1 MGSKKVRVYDL
12 AKELKIDNKK
22 AIEECRREGLDVSV
36 PSNSVPDEVADRIR
50 GKYYPKKAA
59 ALAGPRLVKT
69 AKATPAS
76 EASGAEQFESPEP
89 ERDAVPAPHHEG
101 ERPAQP
107 RVRVLKAT
115 PRRPQPEAA
124 ETEEYVPDESE
135 HDAAQPAAEA
145 NEFVPTTYETTE
157 AAHAAPAPHGEPG
170 GDEAPGVRV
179 RRLPPPPPRPAQPE
193 PRHAAHAAQQQRPT
207 GTTVRMLTRKPGME
221 AIQPTPPPLPKPL
234 PVPGR
239 ATAEASVA
247 ETGPVK
253 LPAHTTYIPPR
264 DKGRPRG
271 LRAGARAGKKGVR
284 EPAGRDRGAVVEGG
298 RQQQLPRTSA
308 STGQLKRTFTELKPI
323 KLVEGTTLKDF
334 AEKLD
339 IKPKDVV
346 AALLGRG
353 VLATI
358 NQTLNQEVAKDVAA
372 EFGYDVTFVPYE
384 EMVVSGTDELI
395 DVGENGSGRLES
407 RAPVVTV
414 MGHVDHGKTSL
425 LDAIRSARVAEG
437 EAGGITQHIS
447 AFSVMIADPDDRS
460 ENRRIVFI
468 DTPGHE
474 AFTMMRARGAKVTD
488 VVVLV
493 VAADDG
499 VMPQTVEA
507 IDHAKAADV
516 PIIVAINKID
526 KPDANPERVKQE
538 LTEHALL
545 WDGWGGDT
553 VMVEISAKQKINIES
568 LLEMIVLTADLREL
582 KATAERLATGVVLDA
597 HLDKGRGAVATV
609 LVQNGSLKIG
619 DPFIVGP
626 VFGRV
631 RALFDDMGRAVEH
644 VGPSTPVEV
653 LGAQGVPH
661 AGDVFQAVDD
671 VAKAQH
677 VSSFRQS
684 QQRIERIAAD
694 SRRGLESLFSDLQ
707 QGQVKELQVILKA
720 DVQGSVE
727 AVKDVLNKLS
737 TDKVKIRVV
746 HSGVGAVNESDVM
759 LASAANKDM
768 NRSAVIIGFNVR
780 PDARAEEVARN
791 EGVDIRL
798 HTIIYKVQEEIRDA
812 MVGMLDKTKRE
823 VTLGTAEIRNVIRV
837 PKVGNVAG
845 CMVTDGLVR
854 RGAEARLIR
863 DNVVTWT
870 GRIESLRRFKDDVA
884 EVKQGFE
891 CGITLERYQD
901 IRVGDVIE
909 AFRTEEVAQTEL

>member
-36 PSNSVPDEVADRIR
+36 PSNSVPDDVAERIR
-50 GKYYPKKAA
+50 NKYYPKKAA
-59 ALAGPRLVKT
+59 PPAAPRLVKT
-69 AKATPAS
+69 AKPAHADVPS
-76 EASGAEQFESPEP
+76 SAAEYEEAPVET
-89 ERDAVPAPHHEG
+89 APHVEAHVEE

-107 RVRVLKAT
+107 RVRVLKAA
-115 PRRPQPEAA
+115 PARPQPEVEEAEEYEPAEDEQEAA
-124 ETEEYVPDESE
+124 EPVAEAYEDVTTTYEIAADETV
-135 HDAAQPAAEA
+135 APAAEA
-145 NEFVPTTYETTE
+145 EGDQPAGVRIRKILPPPARPAPPEPRPV
-157 AAHAAPAPHGEPG
+157 AHAAPP
-170 GDEAPGVRV
+170 
-179 RRLPPPPPRPAQPE
+179 
-193 PRHAAHAAQQQRPT
+193 RPT
-207 GTTVRMLTRKPGME
+207 GTTVRVLTRKPGME
-221 AIQPTPPPLPKPL
+221 AIQVPPPSLPKPL

-239 ATAEASVA
+239 PSAEASTG

-271 LRAGARAGKKGVR
+271 LRAGARGAKKGVR
-284 EPAGRDRGAVVEGG
+284 EPAARDQRVVEGG
-298 RQQQLPRTSA
+298 RQNQLPRSA
-308 STGQLKRTFTELKPI
+308 GASAAVKRTFTELRPI

-334 AEKLD
+334 AERLD
-339 IKPKDVV
+339 LKPKDVV

-372 EFGYDVTFVPYE
+372 EFGFDVTFVPYE
-384 EMVVSGTDELI
+384 EMVVAGGDELI
-395 DVGENGSGRLES
+395 DVGESGNGNLEG

-447 AFSVMIADPDDRS
+447 AFSVQIADPDDRS
-460 ENRRIVFI
+460 HERRIVFI

-526 KPDANPERVKQE
+526 KADANPDRVKQE
-538 LTEHALL
+538 LTEHGLL

-553 VMVEISAKQKINIES
+553 VMVDISAKQKINLDS
-568 LLEMIVLTADLREL
+568 LLEMIVLTSDLREL

-609 LVQNGSLKIG
+609 LVQNGTLKVG

-631 RALFDDMGRAVEH
+631 RAMFDDMGRAIEL

-684 QQRIERIAAD
+684 QQRMERIAAD
-694 SRRGLESLFSDLQ
+694 SRRGLDSLFSDLQ

-812 MVGMLDKTKRE
+812 MLGMLDKTKKE
-823 VTLGTAEIRNVIRV
+823 VALGTAEIRNVIRV

-845 CMVTDGLVR
+845 CMVLDGLVK
-854 RGAEARLIR
+854 RGAEARLLR

-870 GRIESLRRFKDDVA
+870 GRIESLRRFKEDVS